1 MKRLAVFATVAALVL
16 SFASCGGNLHDAD
29 YIYLGGGIASKN
41 EVISGGEVINDNNC
55 IAVEVNDNAFELKFI
70 YKGDGWGQPEGNNK
84 FFISEIPYGG
94 IYGTGQD
101 YWNQVNGKSRWAGG
115 TIKVGKT
122 GYFYLT
128 TGGTGGDTEVAGI
141 LSGMKMDNEYTLTGE
156 IGVDARGSIKLHLSG
171 NIDFYL
177 IGNEDFGM
185 WNWSFAKTMT
195 RIAED
200 EWIYEFT
207 AAKSEAEFKFQ
218 TSNDGWNDGDTWN
231 AKKEIIVDGEYT
243 SMENGA
249 GGSNM
254 SAKLEVGKKYKIS
267 VKSNAEKYDI
277 KISSVE

>member
-1 MKRLAVFATVAALVL
+1 M
-16 SFASCGGNLHDAD
+16 
-29 YIYLGGGIASKN
+29 
-41 EVISGGEVINDNNC
+41 
-55 IAVEVNDNAFELKFI
+55 
-70 YKGDGWGQPEGNNK
+70 
-84 FFISEIPYGG
+84 
-94 IYGTGQD
+94 
-101 YWNQVNGKSRWAGG
+101 NGKSRWAGG

-122 GYFYLT
+122 GYFYPT

-207 AAKSEAEFKFQ
+207 AAKSEAQFKFQ
-218 TSNDGWNDGDTWN
+218 TSNDDWHDEDTWN

-249 GGSNM
+249 GDPNM